1 MAVTENKYQ
10 LGTAENQKF
19 LQDVRDG
26 LLSFGHQFP
35 SPGGSSYYLGDDGTP
50 WKDRNRETW
59 ITSRMT
65 HVYSIGSMLG
75 HEGSEALADA
85 ALKGLRGELHDDQN
99 GGWYAGLTKD
109 NEIVPT
115 KQCYAHAFVILAAS
129 SGVLACREGA
139 EELLKDAL
147 ALYDLRFWNEEEGL
161 SCDTWNTEFTELDS
175 YRGLNANMH
184 TVEAFLAAADVTG
197 DEKYRVRAGR
207 IIDHVLVWA
216 KDNNWRIPEHFS
228 SDWVPD
234 LECNKDRPDDQFKP
248 YGATPGHGIEWAR
261 LITQWALANCGEEK
275 EKLEKYL
282 QAAEKLYTTA
292 IKDGWNADGA
302 PGIVYT
308 TDWNGKPV
316 VHDRMHWTL
325 AEAIN
330 TSAVLYHVTGKDKYA
345 KDYAEFMMYL
355 DEVVLDHEKGSWFH
369 QLDEKNH
376 LKGTV
381 WPGKSDLYHALQSTL
396 IPYHKADMS
405 IAPAVKKNLE
415 I

>member
-1 MAVTENKYQ
+1 MNSKYEINTKENR
-10 LGTAENQKF
+10 EF
-19 LQDVRDG
+19 LKASCED
-26 LLSFGHQFP
+26 LLNFGHRFP
-35 SPGGSSYYLGDDGTP
+35 SPNGGSYYLGDDGTP

-59 ITSRMT
+59 ITCRMA
-65 HVYSIGSMLG
+65 HVYSLGLMLG
-75 HEGSEALADA
+75 HERSGELVDA
-85 ALKGLRGELHDDQN
+85 ALKGLRGELHDDKN
-99 GGWYAGLTKD
+99 GGWYAGVTQ
-109 NEIVPT
+109 EGGIVPN

-129 SGVLACREGA
+129 SALTAGRPGA
-139 EELLKDAL
+139 KELLEEAL
-147 ALYDLRFWNEEEGL
+147 DK
-161 SCDTWNTEFTELDS
+161 
-175 YRGLNANMH
+175 
-184 TVEAFLAAADVTG
+184 
-197 DEKYRVRAGR
+197 KYHIRAGR
-207 IIDHVLVWA
+207 IIDHVIRWA
-216 KDNNWRIPEHFS
+216 EDNSWRIPEHFTKE
-228 SDWVPD
+228 WVAD
-234 LECNKDRPDDQFKP
+234 LDCNRDRPDDPFKP

-330 TSAVLYHVTGKDKYA
+330 TSAVLYHVTGREKYA
-345 KDYAEFMMYL
+345 KDYAEFMKYL
-355 DEVVLDHEKGSWFH
+355 DEVVMDHENGSWFH
-369 QLDEKNH
+369 QLDEHNH

-396 IPYHKADMS
+396 IPYHKADTS
-405 IAPAVKKNLE
+405 IAPAVKKKLE